1 MLCTA
6 GMSSRHKALYQ
17 FRAPF
22 CFPIPNPI
30 PQAVVIISCE
40 PAMQNHHQSSK
51 ADKKKETKTKIKSDE
66 NQKGVS
72 VKAQKNL

>member
-51 ADKKKETKTKIKSDE
+51 ADKKKEKQKPKSKVMKIK
-66 NQKGVS
+66 KGY
-72 VKAQKNL
+72 Q